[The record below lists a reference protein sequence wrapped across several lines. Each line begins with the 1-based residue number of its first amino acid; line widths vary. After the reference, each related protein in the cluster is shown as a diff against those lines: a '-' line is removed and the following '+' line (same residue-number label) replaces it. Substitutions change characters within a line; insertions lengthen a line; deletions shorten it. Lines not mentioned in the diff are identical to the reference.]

1 MRLFFNALNLSNLS
15 MYWGCMMTKLAK
27 HNSHFQSIGNEKNRT
42 DIRQF
47 IPQFISGFTLMEFWR
62 VTAAWSA
69 VWCRKNYERR
79 EWRELA
85 WAPALAAAVCRRR
98 GAAAASYELALTGL
112 AVCGTAPRSSAAV
125 YRRRLPAR
133 ATTVY
138 NNTKATELTQAGN
151 GGVRRATRPQR
162 ATYEA
167 PANREEPSYSYFTG
181 C

>member
-1 MRLFFNALNLSNLS
+1 MSDENDENWRERRLQQQ
-15 MYWGCMMTKLAK
+15 
-27 HNSHFQSIGNEKNRT
+27 QSAAAG
-42 DIRQF
+42 
-47 IPQFISGFTLMEFWR
+47 
-62 VTAAWSA
+62 AAWPPQVMNLPLPA
-69 VWCRKNYERR
+69 
-79 EWRELA
+79 WR
-85 WAPALAAAVCRRR
+85 
-98 GAAAASYELALTGL
+98 S
-112 AVCGTAPRSSAAV
+112 TAPRRATLLAPHARRRLATVLKAV

-181 C
+181 CQPIKNDLKFSWPSHRKKMKSIILMMIFFAEYVPSLH